1 MPKFHKQTVK
11 QRFIASL
18 KNCSTTLCSKVITS
32 VLKLIL
38 STLRAK
44 DDKNILETGVRRFF
58 VINGYEEVAE
68 MLPKIRG
75 FTHNTDPLYTG
86 DFSTMYT
93 TIPHTDLT
101 RKIYTCIDEA
111 LSFTATERAIP
122 VNNLLF
128 TVVGDRNDHFDC
140 TFTEIKRNQ
149 STGHDKRHNSWTL
162 SCTVVKALTR
172 WLIINTYILNGDV
185 IRRQIV
191 GIPMGTNCA
200 PLLANLYLYAYE
212 SAYIDTLDEA
222 TARHFQFT
230 FRLIDD
236 VLSVNNPHFHD
247 ALLNGLYPAAL
258 SLNDTSV
265 SPTRVHFVGMSI
277 HCTNNRL
284 LVDIFDKRSEFPF
297 NVIRYPHL
305 DSAIPVHLPYGTFTG
320 GLVRLYTMINDSDTF
335 VNRCVELATLLRSK
349 GCTLHRLV
357 KCFRACLV
365 KRQPLRWGRYTVNAL
380 VRMFHILLRG

>member
-1 MPKFHKQTVK
+1 
-11 QRFIASL
+11 
-18 KNCSTTLCSKVITS
+18 
-32 VLKLIL
+32 
-38 STLRAK
+38 
-44 DDKNILETGVRRFF
+44 
-58 VINGYEEVAE
+58 
-68 MLPKIRG
+68 
-75 FTHNTDPLYTG
+75 
-86 DFSTMYT
+86 
-93 TIPHTDLT
+93 
-101 RKIYTCIDEA
+101 
-111 LSFTATERAIP
+111 
-122 VNNLLF
+122 
-128 TVVGDRNDHFDC
+128 
-140 TFTEIKRNQ
+140 
-149 STGHDKRHNSWTL
+149 
-162 SCTVVKALTR
+162 
-172 WLIINTYILNGDV
+172 
-185 IRRQIV
+185 
-191 GIPMGTNCA
+191 MGTNCA

-357 KCFRACLV
+357 KCFRVWSNVNLSVGVAIRLMHLYACSTFYYADKLYTARTPMSRSLRSGLNMIFLLV
-365 KRQPLRWGRYTVNAL
+365 PGELP
-380 VRMFHILLRG
+380 F